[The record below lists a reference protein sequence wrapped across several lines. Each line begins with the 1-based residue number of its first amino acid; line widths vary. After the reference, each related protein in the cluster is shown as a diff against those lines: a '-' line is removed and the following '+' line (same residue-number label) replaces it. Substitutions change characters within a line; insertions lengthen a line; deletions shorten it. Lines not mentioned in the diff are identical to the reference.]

1 MKRFVC
7 LMVVLLFIVATLFS
21 GCSTAKVEKEP
32 IKIGFIG
39 PLTGTNAKPGKS
51 MRQGMELAIEEINKA
66 GGVNG
71 CELIGI
77 YEDDETNPTKGKAVA
92 EKLVNKDEV
101 DLVIGSYSSASVL
114 SHMEVTKNGKVP
126 QIVSA
131 ATGIKITESGNDWI
145 FRNVATNPMQVNQL
159 ADYVFKN
166 YVFKKYAM
174 IFENTDYGKGIAEV
188 FKAAVIDKGFEVV
201 AFETYNPG
209 DTDFYAQL
217 TKIKELNPDILV
229 LGSNITE
236 GSQIVRQARETGIN
250 CQLAGFGGLSTPEFD
265 ELVNGANE
273 GMIVTSYFESE
284 TSNELAKAF
293 IKAYKEKFNEDPD
306 MFAASNYEAIYIAKD
321 AMVKAGEDMKDREQ
335 WRTAVRDQLKI
346 FKDVPGVQGPTTFDE
361 KGQADK
367 KVFIVQWTGHK
378 KVILQGQ

>member
-174 IFENTDYGKGIAEV
+174 ILKTPIMA
-188 FKAAVIDKGFEVV
+188 
-201 AFETYNPG
+201 
-209 DTDFYAQL
+209 
-217 TKIKELNPDILV
+217 KELQKYLKRRLLIKDLKLLHLKHIIQAILIFM
-229 LGSNITE
+229 LNLQKLKSLI
-236 GSQIVRQARETGIN
+236 R
-250 CQLAGFGGLSTPEFD
+250 
-265 ELVNGANE
+265 
-273 GMIVTSYFESE
+273 
-284 TSNELAKAF
+284 
-293 IKAYKEKFNEDPD
+293 
-306 MFAASNYEAIYIAKD
+306 IY
-321 AMVKAGEDMKDREQ
+321 
-335 WRTAVRDQLKI
+335 L
-346 FKDVPGVQGPTTFDE
+346 F
-361 KGQADK
+361 
-367 KVFIVQWTGHK
+367 
-378 KVILQGQ
+378 